1 MRVGHWWNLLSRHSA
16 ETPTCISGAG
26 DEQVDKSQD
35 LLVFARER
43 AKIMG
48 SLVEVGKLK
57 PEQMVSALTSC
68 DLPIYWPPDG
78 CFDCFVAVVLEPHL
92 KDLGVPYP
100 LDTQKRQR
108 DLPHGDFNMFQSC
121 SRSRLVQILVQQVQE
136 MRVAVDAAFTESLE
150 AEDAQA
156 DAGDENASEVESEIG
171 RSDDE
176 ARKVPILLSHFLQR
190 RRFLRRWR
198 FQDYLDQDLKNG
210 IPLSNL
216 LRGAGPNPLYLPT
229 FHLDVEAL
237 RPGCAWWPQRARI
250 CRFMVVS

>member
-1 MRVGHWWNLLSRHSA
+1 
-16 ETPTCISGAG
+16 
-26 DEQVDKSQD
+26 
-35 LLVFARER
+35 
-43 AKIMG
+43 
-48 SLVEVGKLK
+48 
-57 PEQMVSALTSC
+57 
-68 DLPIYWPPDG
+68 
-78 CFDCFVAVVLEPHL
+78 
-92 KDLGVPYP
+92 
-100 LDTQKRQR
+100 
-108 DLPHGDFNMFQSC
+108 MFQSC